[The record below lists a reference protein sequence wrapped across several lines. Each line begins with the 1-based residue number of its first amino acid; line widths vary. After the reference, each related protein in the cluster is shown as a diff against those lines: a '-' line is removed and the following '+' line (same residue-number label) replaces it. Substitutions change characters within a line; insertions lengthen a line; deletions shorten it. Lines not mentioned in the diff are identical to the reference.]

1 MELTEFQ
8 IRSKRTMASLGDFKL
23 DLSHCILGMVSE
35 VVEFNEAVYNKDKT
49 NVGEEL
55 TDIEFYLVNYCT
67 FRGIIVNTL
76 TLNYNKTNSDLI
88 NNISRLSDIVKK
100 PIAYNKDF
108 NTLEETKVIENL
120 FDDLFYLYKL
130 YDLDYEQC
138 LQNNVNKLLVRFPLE
153 EGFTNERANNRDLV
167 AERIELEK

>member
-8 IRSKRTMASLGDFKL
+8 IRSSRTMASLSGFKL

-55 TDIEFYLVNYCT
+55 TDIEFYLVNYCS

-76 TLNYNKTNSDLI
+76 NLNYNKTNSDLI
-88 NNISRLSDIVKK
+88 NNISRLSDIIKK

-108 NTLEETKVIENL
+108 NTAEETKVIENL
-120 FDDLFYLYKL
+120 FGDLFYLYKI
-130 YDLDYEQC
+130 YDLDYSQC
-138 LQNNVNKLLVRFPLE
+138 LQNNVNKLLVRFPLD
-153 EGFTNERANNRDLV
+153 EGFTNERANNRNLI
-167 AERIELEK
+167 AERIELER